1 MTAVSP
7 ILLNFELW
15 TNKTDAVPFVPDLS
29 TQKSN
34 HNSTIENHLVWAVN
48 TGSQTCG
55 LYAGFA
61 INERQPKKQPQGL
74 RLIESEPNKS

>member
-7 ILLNFELW
+7 ILLNFVSFEDRRTGVVNAPALL
-15 TNKTDAVPFVPDLS
+15 TEKNGQS
-29 TQKSN
+29 
-34 HNSTIENHLVWAVN
+34 STIENHLVWAVN

-61 INERQPKKQPQGL
+61 INERQQKKPPQGL